1 MKDKLRRLTPES
13 KFQIIMP
20 FYLHLSRKAIDGIKK
35 LAEAI
40 CKKDNRFISLFS
52 SVTFS
57 VVILSFRL
65 WPSTMAKLRLV
76 VYQRPVKI
84 LTSCLSLSPVLSRS
98 V

>member
-1 MKDKLRRLTPES
+1 MKKLTPES

-20 FYLHLSRKAIDGIKK
+20 FYLPLSRQAIDRTKK

-40 CKKDNRFISLFS
+40 CKKDNRFISLFT
-52 SVTFS
+52 SVKFS

-65 WPSTMAKLRLV
+65 WPSTMAKLRV
-76 VYQRPVKI
+76 VVNQRPVKI
-84 LTSCLSLSPVLSRS
+84 LTSCLSLSPVLSRP